1 MNVSLEIFMIILVI
15 CGLIMLLAGWRS
27 SINANDCPN
36 TEKSAVK
43 SARTSLAVGT
53 VLFTASLF
61 YFCMLVFYSNS
72 SKILMKMFNKD
83 SETKKYIIM
92 VIFVV
97 LGITGISLASVIMN
111 GTGTPLEDPNIE
123 EEQKKVC
130 QDACSKLKSSGT
142 ILLIPSIAVVIL
154 CLIYFYF
161 FMYKK

>member
-61 YFCMLVFYSNS
+61 YFCMLVFYSKSNEM
-72 SKILMKMFNKD
+72 LMRIFNKD
-83 SETKKYIIM
+83 SETKRYIIM
-92 VIFVV
+92 VIFIV

-111 GTGTPLEDPNIE
+111 GTGAPLEDDSIE
-123 EEQKKVC
+123 EDQKKVC

-142 ILLIPSIAVVIL
+142 LLLIPGIIVVVL

-161 FMYKK
+161 FHV